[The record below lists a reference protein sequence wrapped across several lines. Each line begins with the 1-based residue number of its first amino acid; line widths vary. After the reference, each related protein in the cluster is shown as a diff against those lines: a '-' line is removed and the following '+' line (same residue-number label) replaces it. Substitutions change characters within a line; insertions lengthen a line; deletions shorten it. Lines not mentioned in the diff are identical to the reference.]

1 MFPLNIKP
9 YPQTVYP
16 QTVLN
21 NDKPY
26 QQPALNLAPSRA
38 KQWLSCPLSA
48 VLTQEL
54 NKSSTVGGAFIET
67 DSLNEQYA
75 DFIQQGVLAHKFAE
89 QLFKHIFFGAEFV
102 PMNLSDEIINAVNE
116 YVLLIQNVVC
126 GSYEQIIYLG
136 AEQDVD
142 IDLSAN
148 AKKAGVICSGKY
160 DATAITTSAIHVF
173 DLKYGAN
180 DEVDATNNAQ
190 FMLYAVGLYQ
200 AYEHMFTDTISIVLH
215 VYSPRQE
222 QSYSTYQLSS
232 EQLMSWFNN
241 TVIPCVDEIAK
252 LDINRVMSNPSVE
265 ICKGTHCSGYLS
277 GRCNRCKQWA
287 FNQMGAG
294 SSGVLPNEKE
304 LREEV
309 HLRDFINGFIEN
321 SKNSTINELENG
333 RVIEGLYCEKKMVRG
348 MPKDKAGKQAVIARL
363 ESVPELANIDCFD
376 KSPKPIHYFEQVLG
390 KEKTAEI
397 LGDVVEL
404 NERKK
409 LKLTK

>member
-9 YPQTVYP
+9 YQQP
-16 QTVLN
+16 VLN
-21 NDKPY
+21 NVKPY
-26 QQPALNLAPSRA
+26 QQPVLNLAPSRA

-48 VLTQEL
+48 VLTQNL
-54 NKSSTVGGAFIET
+54 NKSSAVGGAFVET
-67 DSLNEQYA
+67 DSLNEQYTT
-75 DFIQQGVLAHKFAE
+75 FIQQGILAHKYAE
-89 QLFKHIFFGAEFV
+89 QLFKSVYCGAPLE
-102 PMNLSDEIINAVNE
+102 PMNLPDEIIQAANKYN
-116 YVLLIQNVVC
+116 LMIQNVV
-126 GSYEQIIYLG
+126 YESREKIIYLG

-142 IDLSAN
+142 IELSEK

-160 DATAITTSAIHVF
+160 DAAVIKTSSIHIF

-180 DEVDATNNAQ
+180 DEVGAMNNAQ
-190 FMLYAVGLYQ
+190 LMLYAVGMYQ
-200 AYEHMFTDTISIVLH
+200 QYKHMFTDTISIVLH

-222 QSYSTYQLSS
+222 QAYSVYQLSS

-252 LDINRVMSNPSVE
+252 LDLNKVMSNPSVE
-265 ICKGTHCSGYLS
+265 TCKGTHCTGYVL

-287 FNQMGAG
+287 FNQIGA
-294 SSGVLPNEKE
+294 SSSSVLPNEKE
-304 LREEV
+304 LVEEV
-309 HLRDFINGFIEN
+309 RLRDFINGFIEN

-333 RVIEGLYCEKKMVRG
+333 RVIDGLYCEKKMVRG
-348 MPKDKAGKQAVIARL
+348 MPKDKTGKQAVIARL
-363 ESVPELANIDCFD
+363 ESIPELSNIECFD

-390 KEKTAEI
+390 KEQTAGI
-397 LGDVVEL
+397 LGDLVEL

>member
-9 YPQTVYP
+9 V
-16 QTVLN
+16 
-21 NDKPY
+21 
-26 QQPALNLAPSRA
+26 LNLAPSRA
-38 KQWLSCPLSA
+38 EQWLSCPLSA
-48 VLTQEL
+48 VLSREL
-54 NKSSTVGGAFIET
+54 NGASTVGGAFVET

-75 DFIQQGVLAHKFAE
+75 TFIQQGILAHKYAE
-89 QLFKHIFFGAEFV
+89 QLFNSVYFGTPIE
-102 PMNLSDEIINAVNE
+102 PMNLPDEIIQAANKYN
-116 YVLLIQNVVC
+116 LMIQRVV
-126 GSYEQIIYLG
+126 YEFREKIIYLG
-136 AEQDVD
+136 AEKDVN
-142 IDLSAN
+142 IELSEK

-180 DEVDATNNAQ
+180 DEVGAMNNAQ
-190 FMLYAVGLYQ
+190 LMLYAVGLYQ
-200 AYEHMFTDTISIVLH
+200 QYERMFTDTISIVLH

-222 QSYSTYQLSS
+222 QAYSVYQLSS

-241 TVIPCVDEIAK
+241 TVIPCIDEITK
-252 LDINRVMSNPSVE
+252 LDLNTVMSNPSVE
-265 ICKGTHCSGYLS
+265 TCKGTHCSGYMH

-294 SSGVLPNEKE
+294 SSSVLPNEKE

-333 RVIEGLYCEKKMVRG
+333 RVIDGLYCEKKMVRG
-348 MPKDKAGKQAVIARL
+348 MPKDKTGKQAVIARL
-363 ESVPELANIDCFD
+363 ESIPELANIECYD
-376 KSPKPIHYFEQVLG
+376 KSPKPIGYFEQVLG
-390 KEKTAEI
+390 KERTAEA
-397 LGDVVEL
+397 LGDIVEL